1 MLLKKLTAETQYELL
16 HKDRTATALF
26 WTKNN
31 KIKNTHWHK
40 INDKQTISISD
51 LVALKD
57 VYLTPNEFHG
67 WRNIRLLSEL
77 RALYVDIDRELSQ
90 YELNILIDDSGVP
103 RPSFVV
109 NSGRGWHLYWLIE
122 PLAKRHLG
130 RWQQVQ
136 DTLIERFNGDRAAKD
151 CTRFLRL
158 AETVNSKN
166 NATVTG
172 HIFDPVPWQFDMLY
186 DEVIDTID
194 TKTSAVTTVE
204 KAKVLDIQ
212 VAQAERKHKKKTSSQ
227 SSIYSWWYLVYQDLY
242 TIASSYPE
250 GIPEGYRNN
259 FLHITA
265 VAMSWFSSVHSI
277 REALYDK
284 AEKWTVGL
292 TEKEVEDAISSAI
305 NRLEKFEKGEKV
317 IYNGREVD
325 PRYHYK
331 RATIYALLKDI
342 IKPQVANELRAIIS
356 SEQRTQRR
364 AEREKKR
371 EPRDRVAEGRYKRH
385 YEGLNSSKP
394 WEAEGISRA
403 TWYRRR
409 AKKD

>member
-1 MLLKKLTAETQYELL
+1 MTAIKKLTAQTHYELL
-16 HKDRTATALF
+16 HNDRTATALL
-26 WTKNN
+26 WTRHN
-31 KIKNTHWHK
+31 KINNTHWHK
-40 INDKQTISISD
+40 INDKQTISIAD
-51 LVALKD
+51 LVALRD
-57 VYLTPNEFHG
+57 VYLTPNEFYG

-77 RALYVDIDRELSQ
+77 RALYVDIDKELSQ
-90 YELNILIDDSGVP
+90 YELNLLIDDSGVP

-122 PLAKRHLG
+122 PLSKGHLG

-136 DTLIERFNGDRAAKD
+136 DTLIERFDADRAAKD

-158 AETVNSKN
+158 VDTVNSKN
-166 NATVTG
+166 NATVAG
-172 HIFDPVPWQFDMLY
+172 HVFDPVPWPFQLLY
-186 DEVIDTID
+186 DEVIDTKTD
-194 TKTSAVTTVE
+194 TKTSVVATAE

-212 VAQAERKHKKKTSSQ
+212 VAQAERKHKRKTSSQ

-242 TIASSYPE
+242 AIAQSYPH
-250 GIPEGYRNN
+250 GIPEGHRNN

-284 AEKWTVGL
+284 AEKWTTGL
-292 TEKEVEDAISSAI
+292 TEREVEDAISSAI

-317 IYNGREVD
+317 MYKGREVD

-342 IKPQVANELRAIIS
+342 IQPHIVNELRAIIS

-371 EPRDRVAEGRYKRH
+371 DRVAEGRYKTRDS
-385 YEGLNSSKP
+385 ESISRVKP
-394 WEAEGISRA
+394 WESEGISRA
-403 TWYRRR
+403 TWYRRAR
-409 AKKD
+409 KG

>member
-1 MLLKKLTAETQYELL
+1 MILKKLTAETQYQLL
-16 HKDRTATALF
+16 HNERTATALV
-26 WTKNN
+26 WTRHN
-31 KIKNTHWHK
+31 KINNTYWHK
-40 INDKQTISISD
+40 INNKHTISISD

-57 VYLTPNEFHG
+57 VYLTPNQFYG
-67 WRNIRLLSEL
+67 WRTIRLLSEL
-77 RALYVDIDRELSQ
+77 RALYVDIDKELST
-90 YELNILIDDSGVP
+90 YELNLLIDDSGVP

-122 PLAKRHLG
+122 PLQKSHLG

-136 DTLIERFNGDRAAKD
+136 DTLIERFDADRAAKD

-158 AETVNSKN
+158 VDTVNSKN
-166 NATVTG
+166 NATVEG
-172 HIFDPVPWQFDMLY
+172 HVFDPVPWPFELLY
-186 DEVIDTID
+186 EEVID
-194 TKTSAVTTVE
+194 TKTSVTTVE

-212 VAQAERKHKKKTSSQ
+212 VAQAERKHKRKTSSQ

-242 TIASSYPE
+242 TIAQSYPE

-284 AEKWTVGL
+284 AEKWTTGL
-292 TEKEVEDAISSAI
+292 SEKEIDDAIASAI

-317 IYNGREVD
+317 MYNGREVD
-325 PRYHYK
+325 PRYHYR
-331 RATIYALLKDI
+331 RATIYNLLKDI
-342 IKPQVANELRAIIS
+342 IQPHIANELRAIIS

-364 AEREKKR
+364 AERER
-371 EPRDRVAEGRYKRH
+371 ARDRVAEGRHKRH

-409 AKKD
+409 AKK

>member
-1 MLLKKLTAETQYELL
+1 MTAIKKLTAQTHYELL
-16 HKDRTATALF
+16 HNERTATALV
-26 WTKNN
+26 WTRHN
-31 KIKNTHWHK
+31 KINNTHWHK
-40 INDKQTISISD
+40 INDKHTISIAD

-57 VYLTPNEFHG
+57 VYLTPNSFHG

-77 RALYVDIDRELSQ
+77 RALYVDIDKELSL
-90 YELNILIDDSGVP
+90 YELNLLIDDSRVP

-122 PLAKRHLG
+122 PLSKNQLG

-136 DTLIERFNGDRAAKD
+136 DTLIERFDADRAAKD

-158 AETVNSKN
+158 VDTVNSKN
-166 NATVTG
+166 NATVSG
-172 HIFDPVPWQFDMLY
+172 HVFDPVPWIFDMLY
-186 DEVIDTID
+186 DEVIDT
-194 TKTSAVTTVE
+194 KTSVTTVE

-212 VAQAERKHKKKTSSQ
+212 VAQAERKHKRKTSSQ

-242 TIASSYPE
+242 TIASSYPH
-250 GIPEGYRNN
+250 GIPEGHRNN

-292 TEKEVEDAISSAI
+292 TDKEVEDAISSAI
-305 NRLEKFEKGEKV
+305 DRLEKFEKGEKV
-317 IYNGREVD
+317 MYKGREVD

-342 IKPQVANELRAIIS
+342 IQPHIANELRAIIS

-371 EPRDRVAEGRYKRH
+371 DRVAEGRHKTKH
-385 YEGLNSSKP
+385 TGIGKAKP
-394 WEAEGISRA
+394 WESLGISRA
-403 TWYRRR
+403 TWYRRQ
-409 AKKD
+409 AKK